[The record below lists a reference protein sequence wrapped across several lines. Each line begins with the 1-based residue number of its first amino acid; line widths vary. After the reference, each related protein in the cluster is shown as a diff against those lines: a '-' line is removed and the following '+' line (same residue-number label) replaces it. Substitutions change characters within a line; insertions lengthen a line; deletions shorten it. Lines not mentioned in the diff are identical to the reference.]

1 MAKIHFLGTCSG
13 TEPMEGRNHVS
24 FVINAGGFNYWFDA
38 GENCSRNAYLSG
50 IDLLKVKAV
59 FISHPHYD
67 HIGGLMGLMWNIRKI
82 VTYFRKSLASESIEI
97 FTPKMESWEGIYK
110 TLQYTEGNFVCPYKI
125 NSHLVR
131 DGKVFEDENIKV
143 TAFHNHHLQSEEGEG
158 WLSYSYL
165 IETEGKK
172 IVFSGDVR
180 DVYDLEM
187 LVENGCDYLLM
198 ETGHHKVSDVVQYVN
213 SRDIKKLFFVHH
225 GLEIMNDWEAA
236 KEKIKAVN
244 VPTVLTNDGDVFDL

>member
-38 GENCSRNAYLSG
+38 GENCSRSAYLSG

-131 DGKVFEDENIKV
+131 DGVVFEDENIKV
-143 TAFHNHHLQSEEGEG
+143 TAFHNHHLQTEEGEG

-165 IETEGKK
+165 IEADGKK
-172 IVFSGDVR
+172 IVFSGDVKSTA
-180 DVYDLEM
+180 DLEA
-187 LVENGCDYLLM
+187 LVSDGCDYLLM
-198 ETGHHKVSDVVQYVN
+198 ETGHHKISDVAEFVN
-213 SRDIKKLFFVHH
+213 ARPIKSLIFVHH
-225 GLEIMNDWEAA
+225 GLEILNDFPAA
-236 KEKIKAVN
+236 YEKIKAVK
-244 VPTVLTNDGDVFDL
+244 VGAKIVDDGDTIEL